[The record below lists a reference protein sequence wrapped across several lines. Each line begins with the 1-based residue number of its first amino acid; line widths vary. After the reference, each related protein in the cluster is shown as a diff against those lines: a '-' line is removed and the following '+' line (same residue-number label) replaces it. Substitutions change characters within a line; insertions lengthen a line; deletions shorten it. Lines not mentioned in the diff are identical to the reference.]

1 MQKTFNVFV
10 KKTPY
15 SGFFVCSK
23 KVGGGRGLD
32 FIEIDSTDGV
42 IDDGAVIGACDVSR
56 WLEWLD
62 LDEDEVIE
70 GQITFKFKN
79 K

>member
-1 MQKTFNVFV
+1 MFV
-10 KKTPY
+10 KKTSY

-23 KVGGGRGLD
+23 KVRVGFGLD
-32 FIEIDSTDGV
+32 FVEIDSTDEA
-42 IDDGAVIGACDVSR
+42 IDSGAVIGACDVSQ
-56 WLEWLD
+56 WLEKLD
-62 LDEDEVIE
+62 LCEDEVIE